1 MHDAPAPD
9 DLLLTARAALLD
21 ELLPKLPVESHYTAR
36 MIAHAMGIAARELC
50 GPPLPDALHAELA
63 ALAGVERDTPGSEV
77 ANALADRL
85 RAGAFDADPPR
96 RARLHA
102 ALVAWTASRVLV
114 NDARAAAAAATAPGS
129 G

>member
-1 MHDAPAPD
+1 MHDAPAAD

-36 MIAHAMGIAARELC
+36 MVAHAMGIAAREARAA
-50 GPPLPDALHAELA
+50 PLPDALHDELA
-63 ALAGVERDTPGSEV
+63 ALAGVARDTPASDV

-85 RAGAFDADPPR
+85 RAGAFDADAAQ

-102 ALVAWTASRVLV
+102 ALVAWTATRVLV
-114 NDARAAAAAATAPGS
+114 NDARAAAPTAPRPG
-129 G
+129 